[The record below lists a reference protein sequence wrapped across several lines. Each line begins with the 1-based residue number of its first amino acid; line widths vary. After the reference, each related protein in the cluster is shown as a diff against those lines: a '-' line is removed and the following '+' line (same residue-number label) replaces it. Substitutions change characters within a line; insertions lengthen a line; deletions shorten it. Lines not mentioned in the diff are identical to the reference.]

1 MIRRPPRSTL
11 FPYTTLF
18 RSVQDAENALLPEE
32 GGQDRHAEVDITFG
46 TQLQFDP
53 PVLREP
59 PLGDVQPGHDLDAGD
74 QRVLHLHGQVHH
86 RLEIAIDPVPDP
98 EHILIGFD
106 VNVAGAD
113 LYGVDEEPV
122 DEIG

>member
-1 MIRRPPRSTL
+1 MIANYVSMFLYILRPPPRSTL

-18 RSVQDAENALLPEE
+18 RS
-32 GGQDRHAEVDITFG
+32 
-46 TQLQFDP
+46 
-53 PVLREP
+53 
-59 PLGDVQPGHDLDAGD
+59 
-74 QRVLHLHGQVHH
+74 
-86 RLEIAIDPVPDP
+86 IAIDPVPDP

-122 DEIG
+122 DELDDRRLDFRDEDRKSTRLNSSHTVISYAVFCLKKKRYSIISLIH